1 MEKEGQEPYD
11 FAHTWDTKQ
20 KATNKHN
27 KKLTDTENS
36 TAVTRGERGWGE
48 VGKGK
53 GGQDQIHGGGGRRN
67 FGR

>member
-27 KKLTDTENS
+27 KKLTRHREQHG
-36 TAVTRGERGWGE
+36 RYQRPWGE

>member
-27 KKLTDTENS
+27 KKLTDREQHG
-36 TAVTRGERGWGE
+36 RYQ
-48 VGKGK
+48 KGK
-53 GGQDQIHGGGGRRN
+53 GVGGGRK
-67 FGR
+67 G